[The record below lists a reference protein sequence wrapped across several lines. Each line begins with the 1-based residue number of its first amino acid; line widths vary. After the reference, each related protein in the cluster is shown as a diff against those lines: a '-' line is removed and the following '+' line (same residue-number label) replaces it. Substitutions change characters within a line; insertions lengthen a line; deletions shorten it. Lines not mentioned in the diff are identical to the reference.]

1 MESLKIA
8 IASDWFFPKIG
19 GIETHMDELARNLL
33 AAGHEPY
40 VITHDYRHMGPYE
53 DGFPYPVKRFHSSIY
68 LKSYHISLS
77 PSQLWKINQFYK
89 EIRFDITH
97 VHSIYSPFSIA
108 VANLSRGI
116 RDVPVVATNHSF
128 YGDPKADPI
137 IGPMLR
143 YYLRRVDSFVAV
155 STPVARDTK
164 RLLGKRLN
172 GRPVIVVPNGIDT
185 EKWRPPEP
193 EERENARRALGLAD
207 EIVLFYTGRMTE
219 RKQAHRLPFIV
230 SKALEVSGVPRE
242 KIRLVAVGNGEMRAK
257 FEENLRR
264 TNLMGRTL
272 LFDFVPRDRL
282 IEFYWAADIV
292 LMPGIL
298 EAFPMVG
305 LEASATGRM
314 IVGRNES
321 GLSDLILD
329 GTTGFLGDSE
339 GEVAQ
344 KLGEVLTNP
353 EIIEKMGREAR
364 KRVVEEFSWDV
375 VLKRILEVYRATIEA
390 SDGVDKRYLLY
401 KLWRRVS
408 G

>member
-33 AAGHEPY
+33 KAGHEPY
-40 VITHDYRHMGPYE
+40 VITHDYRHLGPRD
-53 DGFPYPVKRFHSSIY
+53 DGFPYPVVRFRSPIYIKRH
-68 LKSYHISLS
+68 HISLG
-77 PSQLWKINQFYK
+77 PSQLWRINQFYK
-89 EIRFDITH
+89 EVRFDITH

-128 YGDPKADPI
+128 YGNPRADPI

-164 RLLGKRLN
+164 QLLGKRLN
-172 GRPVIVVPNGIDT
+172 GRPVLVVPNGIDV

-193 EERENARRALGLAD
+193 EERERARRKLGLSD

-219 RKQAHRLPFIV
+219 RKQAHRLPFII
-230 SKALEVSGVPRE
+230 SRALKSSGVSEE
-242 KIRLVAVGNGEMRAK
+242 KIKLIAVGNGEMRAE
-257 FEENLRR
+257 FEENLRKTGLGSR
-264 TNLMGRTL
+264 AMV
-272 LFDFVPRDRL
+272 FDFLPRERL
-282 IEFYWAADIV
+282 LEFYWAADVV

-339 GEVAQ
+339 EEVAQ
-344 KLGEVLTNP
+344 KLGEVLSDP

-364 KRVVEEFSWDV
+364 ERVIREFSWEV
-375 VLKRILEVYRATIEA
+375 VLEKILDVYRMTLDLA
-390 SDGVDKRYLLY
+390 DGSDKRYLLY
-401 KLWRRVS
+401 KLWRRAR